1 MARKAAAFGHAQSIH
16 MRTSRGLVHLRMAD
30 RACLDGESPRGVRQA
45 LPATLCYT
53 GFCRSR
59 WLLVLVTLCYSV
71 WCVRSEKIV
80 CHKIGSPWVPMGPHG
95 SPWFPMAP
103 RKGPHGGWGPMSP
116 GDLKVPP
123 PPSRPVSNA
132 DAPFVPATATLVAAT
147 TRQRQHHQQQKQQQ
161 QQHQHTHTHTHTHQ

>member
-16 MRTSRGLVHLRMAD
+16 LRTSRGLVRLRMAD

-71 WCVRSEKIV
+71 WCVPSEKIV
-80 CHKIGSPWVPMGPHG
+80 CHKIGPPWVPMGPHG
-95 SPWFPMAP
+95 SPWVPMV
-103 RKGPHGGWGPMSP
+103 PHGPPQGSP
-116 GDLKVPP
+116 THTPIT
-123 PPSRPVSNA
+123 
-132 DAPFVPATATLVAAT
+132 ATATT
-147 TRQRQHHQQQKQQQ
+147 TLFSWIILLAQARDNSSGHPKTPPLLRSQ
-161 QQHQHTHTHTHTHQ
+161 